1 MFVRAGELVSRQ
13 CLDPE
18 AYHFTRPP
26 RACRDKLFARGR
38 YVKVCGS
45 DAGCSKKS
53 IQRGRSERKAE
64 AYPCGSLRF

>member
-38 YVKVCGS
+38 YVE
-45 DAGCSKKS
+45 AL
-53 IQRGRSERKAE
+53 SE
-64 AYPCGSLRF
+64 